1 MYIYKRVR
9 VKWPGWPAGRFEE
22 AEAAL
27 ELGGRRVKGSAPG
40 ARRGSGGGEGSSSVS
55 GGFIFVTAPATGYS
69 YGTEGIGSQT
79 MAMARVCLVRTR
91 FSNFS
96 NFPSHQN
103 HIETLNIANDLCIKH

>member
-69 YGTEGIGSQT
+69 YGTEGIGS
-79 MAMARVCLVRTR
+79 
-91 FSNFS
+91 
-96 NFPSHQN
+96 
-103 HIETLNIANDLCIKH
+103 ETVAGDAKWFCAAAAGVASSSEHPI